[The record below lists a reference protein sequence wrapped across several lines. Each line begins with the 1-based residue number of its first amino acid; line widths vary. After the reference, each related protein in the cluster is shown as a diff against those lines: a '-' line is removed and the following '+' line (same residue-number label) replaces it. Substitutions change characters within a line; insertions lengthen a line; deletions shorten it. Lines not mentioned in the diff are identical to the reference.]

1 MARTRR
7 ARERRESTPGEPI
20 RLNKF
25 LAQNGV
31 ASRRQADQM
40 ILEGQVMVDGEIVK
54 ELGRRIDPDHH
65 RVEVDGVVLRAA
77 GERLRYYL
85 LNKPSG
91 VVCTNDPR
99 ETRPRAVDLVDDKR
113 KGRIYTVGRLD
124 EDTVGI
130 VVLTNDGELANRV
143 THPRYGIQKAYR
155 VSVRGKLEPETLEQL
170 RRGVRL
176 SDFTSAFSSVRVLK
190 RSEKETIVLVEL
202 EEGRNREIRRVFAK
216 LELPVQALRRVR
228 IGPLTDRGLKVG
240 RWRELTGGEVAALMG
255 MEVAPRPRR
264 RGTRAKGRGN
274 DGSFERRGPWGPA
287 RAVRRGGRRR

>member
-1 MARTRR
+1 V
-7 ARERRESTPGEPI
+7 

-54 ELGRRIDPDHH
+54 ELGRRIDPDRH
-65 RVEVDGVVLRAA
+65 RVEVDGVVIRAA

-176 SDFTSAFSSVRVLK
+176 SDFTSAFSSVRVL
-190 RSEKETIVLVEL
+190 
-202 EEGRNREIRRVFAK
+202 
-216 LELPVQALRRVR
+216 
-228 IGPLTDRGLKVG
+228 
-240 RWRELTGGEVAALMG
+240 
-255 MEVAPRPRR
+255 
-264 RGTRAKGRGN
+264 
-274 DGSFERRGPWGPA
+274 
-287 RAVRRGGRRR
+287 